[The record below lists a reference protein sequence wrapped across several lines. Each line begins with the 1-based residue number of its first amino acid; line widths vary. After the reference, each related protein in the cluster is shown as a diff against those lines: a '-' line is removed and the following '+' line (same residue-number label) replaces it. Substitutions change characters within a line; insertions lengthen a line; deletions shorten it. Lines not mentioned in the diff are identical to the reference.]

1 MIREIIERMQ
11 FVSEQSLMAYF
22 VIACLVYLAIYYT
35 FTICH
40 FILSHRWSKIT
51 NLVIIIIIT
60 ALSLLPEINILILLI
75 FLPFIIAITIG
86 IKLAFI
92 IIIIFDVDVHNK
104 SLCLIIK
111 TIINNIIN
119 SSFRLM

>member
-1 MIREIIERMQ
+1 MIREFIEAMQ
-11 FVSEQSLMAYF
+11 LATSEDLLLHFVVSSL
-22 VIACLVYLAIYYT
+22 IYLAIYYT

-40 FILSHRWSKIT
+40 FILSHRWTKIT
-51 NLVIIIIIT
+51 NLVVIIIIT

-75 FLPFIIAITIG
+75 FLPFSIAVTIG

-92 IIIIFDVDVHNK
+92 IIVTFDVDVHNK